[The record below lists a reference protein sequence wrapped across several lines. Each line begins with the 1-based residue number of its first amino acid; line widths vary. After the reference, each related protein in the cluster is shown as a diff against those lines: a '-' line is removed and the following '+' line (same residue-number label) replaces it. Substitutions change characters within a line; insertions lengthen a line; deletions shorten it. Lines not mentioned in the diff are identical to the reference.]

1 MEIAATRNCGN
12 SLRKEDKIMK
22 FEAPVIEVK
31 KFDLVDVLTASSATE
46 AEPTTTVEEESDVEC
61 EWDVGF

>member
-1 MEIAATRNCGN
+1 
-12 SLRKEDKIMK
+12 MK
-22 FEAPVIEVK
+22 FEAPVVEVK

-46 AEPTTTVEEESDVEC
+46 AETTTTVEEESDVEC